1 MNLWLPGEK
10 IVREFRM
17 VMCTLLNLK
26 RITNVA
32 HGNLLNVIF
41 SLNGRGLR
49 GRIDTCIC
57 MAESLHCSPETIAI
71 FLISYT
77 TIQTVF
83 GVKNK

>member
-57 MAESLHCSPETIAI
+57 MAESLHCSPETII
-71 FLISYT
+71 TLSIGYT
-77 TIQTVF
+77 PI
-83 GVKNK
+83 KNKKIKNK